1 MTPLDITCPLKLT
14 DSTFITRTSTI
25 SGNVIGCREEE
36 PIMFVSSG
44 SEVQTV
50 SLHSGWNWVS
60 FNIDLRPET
69 GIISRILNA
78 NDPWTEGD
86 LIKNSATQHFVTYS
100 EANEAFAGH
109 FNYLRYIYTYMVYCQ
124 NGNTIRISG
133 NPLPAD
139 SAHVLLRGN
148 GVWTPLPYL
157 LQQPASVTAAL
168 ADYYEHATEGDLIK
182 SHDAF
187 AVFSKNDKWVGD
199 LTTLKPGDGYFFQRL
214 GKGDVNV
221 RFYENNTS
229 KAPKRSGDQQPAAD
243 SHWSNPAAATNMTM
257 IAKIE
262 GLEEEKTSGLH
273 VFVNEE
279 LVSKATPL
287 TIEEETYYF
296 LTIQSDN
303 SGAELRFQTEDGTPL
318 QVINPSFGS
327 EAAAQSVIYCPDI
340 HLGSLKA
347 PVRLLICGNSRPYKI
362 IEKDHVVIIRNNEK
376 YSITGNKLQ

>member
-1 MTPLDITCPLKLT
+1 M
-14 DSTFITRTSTI
+14 
-25 SGNVIGCREEE
+25 
-36 PIMFVSSG
+36 
-44 SEVQTV
+44 
-50 SLHSGWNWVS
+50 
-60 FNIDLRPET
+60 
-69 GIISRILNA
+69 
-78 NDPWTEGD
+78 
-86 LIKNSATQHFVTYS
+86 
-100 EANEAFAGH
+100 
-109 FNYLRYIYTYMVYCQ
+109 
-124 NGNTIRISG
+124 
-133 NPLPAD
+133 
-139 SAHVLLRGN
+139 
-148 GVWTPLPYL
+148 
-157 LQQPASVTAAL
+157 TAAL

-257 IAKIE
+257 IVQIE

-279 LVSKATPL
+279 LVGKATPL

-327 EAAAQSVIYCPDI
+327 EAAES
-340 HLGSLKA
+340 GW
-347 PVRLLICGNSRPYKI
+347 
-362 IEKDHVVIIRNNEK
+362 
-376 YSITGNKLQ
+376 SIGDSNPLP

>member
-1 MTPLDITCPLKLT
+1 
-14 DSTFITRTSTI
+14 
-25 SGNVIGCREEE
+25 
-36 PIMFVSSG
+36 MFVSSG
-44 SEVQTV
+44 SEVQIV

-69 GIISRILNA
+69 GVISRILNA

-86 LIKNSATQHFVTYS
+86 LIKNPATQHFVTYS
-100 EANEAFAGH
+100 EANESFAGH

-214 GKGDVNV
+214 GKRG
-221 RFYENNTS
+221 
-229 KAPKRSGDQQPAAD
+229 
-243 SHWSNPAAATNMTM
+243 
-257 IAKIE
+257 
-262 GLEEEKTSGLH
+262 
-273 VFVNEE
+273 
-279 LVSKATPL
+279 
-287 TIEEETYYF
+287 
-296 LTIQSDN
+296 
-303 SGAELRFQTEDGTPL
+303 
-318 QVINPSFGS
+318 
-327 EAAAQSVIYCPDI
+327 C
-340 HLGSLKA
+340 
-347 PVRLLICGNSRPYKI
+347 
-362 IEKDHVVIIRNNEK
+362 
-376 YSITGNKLQ
+376 